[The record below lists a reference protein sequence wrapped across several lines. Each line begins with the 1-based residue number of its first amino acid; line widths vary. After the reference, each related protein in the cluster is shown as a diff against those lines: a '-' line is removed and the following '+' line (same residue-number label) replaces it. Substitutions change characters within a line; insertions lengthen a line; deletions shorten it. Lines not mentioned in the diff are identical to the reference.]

1 MRLPFCVID
10 KKIENI
16 QAVPTSQPGARRRA
30 GSLPASHRRQQQEA
44 PNARLH
50 HSQPLGRKRAMSAR
64 AASAASAAQPSAA
77 AGEEGVPPPT
87 QSPTQEA
94 RDPRPLT
101 GVAPQNGPTTLGCG
115 ASGAMAAT
123 ADPTAPVSGAEV
135 QQPAAGGGSSSSS
148 SSSGKPSSSAGP
160 PPRRMVQDLA
170 DVETNDIVRRAL
182 YSAADVPAG
191 LSAAGA

>member
-1 MRLPFCVID
+1 M
-10 KKIENI
+10 
-16 QAVPTSQPGARRRA
+16 QARSLRACAQARRKSA
-30 GSLPASHRRQQQEA
+30 AASHRRQQQEA

-64 AASAASAAQPSAA
+64 AASAAQPSAA

-123 ADPTAPVSGAEV
+123 ADPTAPVSGVEV
-135 QQPAAGGGSSSSS
+135 QQPAAGGGGSSSSS